1 MDLEKGKLI
10 TLADNHEY
18 CIVDK
23 FINEDNCYV
32 FLIDI
37 NNNANI
43 LFGKVV
49 RDRIIELSDPN
60 ELDLVIK
67 TFYNNL
73 YNDC

>member
-1 MDLEKGKLI
+1 MNIEKGKLI
-10 TLADNHEY
+10 TLADNKEY
-18 CIVDK
+18 CVVDK
-23 FINEDNCYV
+23 FVDSSNRYV